1 MIISYNKNTGRI
13 YGVTEGRLH
22 HGNDI
27 NCKIRPE
34 GVKDEDV
41 VNYVVPFKARYKK
54 IIKDGKTIKVGNG
67 YEPDVYFSEFIRDIE
82 TKKINIFDFRIFE
95 TNNGEM
101 VFDLVP
107 EEEKKKLA
115 PPDKPASTVAVGTPE
130 QQIKALEE
138 KLARLEATIFD
149 KIDSTVYKSNG

>member
-1 MIISYNKNTGRI
+1 MIISYDKNTGRI

-54 IIKDGKTIKVGNG
+54 IVRNGKTIKVGNG
-67 YEPDVYFSEFIRDIE
+67 YEPNVYFSEFIRDIE
-82 TKKINIFDFRIFE
+82 AKKINIFDFRLFE
-95 TNNGEM
+95 TNDGEV

-107 EEEKKKLA
+107 DEEKKKTA
-115 PPDKPASTVAVGTPE
+115 PLDNPVSKVAVDSPE
-130 QQIKALEE
+130 QKIKALEE
-138 KLARLEATIFD
+138 KLAKLEATIFD
-149 KIDSTVYKSNG
+149 KLDSTIYKKSG